1 MQMCV
6 CVDVFMCAYAC
17 GWIVGELWLG
27 RCVSKGPMLIEIGAH
42 CFSSTLSLTHTLIH
56 CPPTVVSELPLEA
69 LPGPSFTIC
78 KVGTHIRA
86 RTHTHSAFISASPV
100 TVSLC
105 LGREIGLCRAQ
116 RLESPKAAPSNSAPA
131 VCDDS
136 LCQPSLKSFQT
147 SFSQSHQPTLD

>member
-42 CFSSTLSLTHTLIH
+42 CFSSTLSLTHTLVH

-86 RTHTHSAFISASPV
+86 RTHTH
-100 TVSLC
+100 TVLSSL
-105 LGREIGLCRAQ
+105 LLQ
-116 RLESPKAAPSNSAPA
+116 
-131 VCDDS
+131 
-136 LCQPSLKSFQT
+136 
-147 SFSQSHQPTLD
+147 